1 MQPLKLNSFFSFNFT
16 IFFGLVLKADWIFL
30 FRAQMIRILLWTL
43 KCYDIK
49 ITKKKKKRKKIPN
62 EKKKSKQEFWL
73 DKLLNIS
80 HKEMNHA
87 CTIQI
92 LWLKNEN
99 VHVCSLRLN
108 FINFYF
114 KRCIL
119 KSNSDIWF
127 SITEKKQSCLVDIK
141 HLSVTIVTKHMIIT
155 CLLLNNGIPTYNTI
169 QLIRILLSVNCL
181 KAQPFKIMGK

>member
-1 MQPLKLNSFFSFNFT
+1 
-16 IFFGLVLKADWIFL
+16 
-30 FRAQMIRILLWTL
+30 MIRILLWTL

-127 SITEKKQSCLVDIK
+127 SITEKKQSCLVDK
-141 HLSVTIVTKHMIIT
+141 HLSFTIVTKHMIIT
-155 CLLLNNGIPTYNTI
+155 RLLHVLDNGIPTYNTI
-169 QLIRILLSVNCL
+169 QLIRILPSVNCL

>member
-1 MQPLKLNSFFSFNFT
+1 MKKKIKT
-16 IFFGLVLKADWIFL
+16 
-30 FRAQMIRILLWTL
+30 RILTRQTFEYFTQRNESCMYHSDPLA
-43 KCYDIK
+43 
-49 ITKKKKKRKKIPN
+49 KKWNVP
-62 EKKKSKQEFWL
+62 
-73 DKLLNIS
+73 
-80 HKEMNHA
+80 
-87 CTIQI
+87 
-92 LWLKNEN
+92 
-99 VHVCSLRLN
+99 VHVCFLILN